1 MGLGGPST
9 QEVVQKTELDP
20 IQKSFLYGTPLP
32 EDYKAVMDANNRR
45 VLGLP
50 EPVAEAEAPVAAM
63 APQVNM
69 MGVGGGDYGGGAGG
83 VGGGVGGG
91 SPAGAGGMGPGY
103 GGLYAN
109 GGIVTLANGGMVPSR
124 LPDLGNRD
132 MAYRAAMGAIGPQYA
147 VGGLI
152 EGPGTGTSDDIP
164 ATIYQSGM
172 PVGEAA
178 LSDGEV
184 VLSRRDLANMDPM
197 GNADRAADMV
207 GNAPNGSRGEAAARM
222 YSMMNQ
228 FRYGGRVG

>member
-9 QEVVQKTELDP
+9 QEIVQKTELDP
-20 IQKSFLYGTPLP
+20 IQKAFLYGTPLP
-32 EDYKAVMDANNRR
+32 ESD
-45 VLGLP
+45 
-50 EPVAEAEAPVAAM
+50 AEAEAEAAM
-63 APQVNM
+63 APPVNR
-69 MGVGGGDYGGGAGG
+69 MGVGGGGADYGGGAGG
-83 VGGGVGGG
+83 IGGGVGSG

-132 MAYRAAMGAIGPQYA
+132 MAYQAAMGAIGPQYA

>member
-9 QEVVQKTELDP
+9 QEVVQKKELDP

-32 EDYKAVMDANNRR
+32 EDYKAVIDAHNRR
-45 VLGLP
+45 VRGLP
-50 EPVAEAEAPVAAM
+50 EPVVEEEAPMAAM
-63 APQVNM
+63 GPQVNM
-69 MGVGGGDYGGGAGG
+69 MGVGGGDYGAGG
-83 VGGGVGGG
+83 GFGGG
-91 SPAGAGGMGPGY
+91 STGNAGM
-103 GGLYAN
+103 GGLYAT

-132 MAYRAAMGAIGPQYA
+132 MAYQAAMGAIGPQYA

-152 EGPGTGTSDDIP
+152 EGPGTGVSDDIP

-197 GNADRAADMV
+197 GDADRAADMV